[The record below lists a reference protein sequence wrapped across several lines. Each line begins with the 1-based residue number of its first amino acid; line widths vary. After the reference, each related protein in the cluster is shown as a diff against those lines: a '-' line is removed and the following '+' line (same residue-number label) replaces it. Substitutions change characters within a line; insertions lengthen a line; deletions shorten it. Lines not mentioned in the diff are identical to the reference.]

1 MKNNKLAL
9 ILAALLLLSGAACG
23 KTETPPAGNDPAQ
36 ETPDTPQTPV
46 TPETPDTPA
55 QPDTPPPTPPSRR
68 SRSSPWRPRSSPIG
82 TTARKRPSPVRP
94 G

>member
-1 MKNNKLAL
+1 MKNNKMAL
-9 ILAALLLLSGAACG
+9 ILAALLLLSCAACG

-36 ETPDTPQTPV
+36 ETPDTPRRRILRRLPIPPHSPTR
-46 TPETPDTPA
+46 
-55 QPDTPPPTPPSRR
+55 PPPTPPSRR

>member
-9 ILAALLLLSGAACG
+9 ILAALLLLSCAACG

-36 ETPDTPQTPV
+36 ETPDTPQTSD

-55 QPDTPPPTPPSRR
+55 QPDTPPADPTVPEE
-68 SRSSPWRPRSSPIG
+68 
-82 TTARKRPSPVRP
+82 PV
-94 G
+94 